1 MTKPKYDKSSIKPP
15 PSSKPPPLS
24 LVSPHSGKEAN
35 KRPPF
40 FRGLTVLRNATNFRE
55 KRDKQNRETSR
66 SL

>member
-1 MTKPKYDKSSIKPP
+1 MINPLLSPP
-15 PSSKPPPLS
+15 PQVSPPPLS

-55 KRDKQNRETSR
+55 KRDKQNSETRR